1 MSGGAENS
9 YIPSG
14 ELTKK
19 VMNDFNV
26 DEKTAEKI
34 IAFANTMATE
44 KMNKWIDNYRKRLK
58 EEAEYIYQ
66 LIKRLKKEKGNN
78 PLVNEIEKKILE
90 MVVGESK

>member
-34 IAFANTMATE
+34 IAFANSVAIE
-44 KMNKWIDNYRKRLK
+44 KMNKWIKNNKTK
-58 EEAEYIYQ
+58 IEEK
-66 LIKRLKKEKGNN
+66 L
-78 PLVNEIEKKILE
+78 
-90 MVVGESK
+90 